1 MRGMRLIMMAMG
13 FGAMAAPA
21 WALSTYDAFDGEGND
36 CRDINSL
43 ETCSINGSPG
53 IVKFN
58 YGVVEG
64 SFVITSTEI
73 NSSFTTITGD
83 EFEVFFDVFSDDGEG
98 LSGTWQ
104 YTPDDDVDPGVTA
117 FATKAGS
124 GFTLFIKD
132 GPAFAGVGDSAEWFT
147 NGQGLSHI
155 TFFDTQVPPPP
166 PITETP
172 VPVPAA
178 LPLAAT
184 AMFGLG
190 WFARRWRK
198 AA

>member
-1 MRGMRLIMMAMG
+1 MMALA
-13 FGAMAAPA
+13 FGVLAGPA
-21 WALSTYDAFDGEGND
+21 WALSTYTAFGVAEGND
-36 CRDINSL
+36 CKNINSL
-43 ETCSINGSPG
+43 ADCSVDGSPG

-58 YGVVEG
+58 YGLVGG

-73 NSSFTTITGD
+73 NSSFTTISGD
-83 EFEVFFDVFSDDGEG
+83 EFEVLFDAFNDDGEG
-98 LSGTWQ
+98 LSGTWE
-104 YTPDDDVDPGVTA
+104 YTPDDDLDPGVTA
-117 FATKAGS
+117 FAAKAGA

-155 TFFDTQVPPPP
+155 TFFDTRVPPPP
-166 PITETP
+166 PITEQP
-172 VPVPAA
+172 IPAPAA
-178 LPLAAT
+178 FPLAAT

-190 WFARRWRK
+190 WVARRRRK